1 MFNDDAKLVRR
12 TLNGDSS
19 AFGTLYD
26 RHAARVFR
34 LLFRLS
40 QDRMQAED
48 TTQEVFI
55 TAYRSLANWKARG
68 ELSSWLCGIAVRLH
82 RKHCSS
88 NAHLVMEP
96 LDEDYQDTVLENDPL
111 DALTHDE
118 AQRCI
123 EKAIEE
129 LPFAYREA
137 FVLLKVEKMSQKQ
150 VAELLE
156 IPIGTVQS
164 RLWRAVC
171 LLRKQL
177 QEQGIVSPKTVSLKE
192 EGGKQDAVQYR
203 A

>member
-26 RHAARVFR
+26 RHATRVFR
-34 LLFRLS
+34 LLVRLS
-40 QDRMQAED
+40 QDRTQAED

-55 TAYRSLANWKARG
+55 TAYRSLANWQARG

-82 RKHCSS
+82 RKHCSH
-88 NAHLVMEP
+88 NAHLILEP
-96 LDEDYQDTVLENDPL
+96 LNEEYQDTVPENDPL
-111 DALTHDE
+111 DTLTRTE
-118 AQRCI
+118 AERCI

-129 LPFAYREA
+129 LPLAYREA

-177 QEQGIVSPKTVSLKE
+177 QEQDIVRPGTVSLTE
-192 EGGKQDAVQYR
+192 EGVKQDAMQFR